1 MVFKFNRGEFYTAT
15 PELKNIK
22 DQQILD
28 HGFEYDK
35 QSNTMLLVPKELK
48 DKHAYLLK
56 KYLLER
62 RKNIRLNLGEIVTLL
77 PSNIERCKIEG
88 VIRRTPTYWYAVSH
102 TKLQKLTRNYFDL
115 DSFIYASPKE
125 LVTVSQYEVCT
136 RHIKYSV
143 ENSIFRIP
151 FESQKQ
157 HVHILDQ
164 RRKEEPI
171 VITPKTRVIEQSGPG
186 SKRQKIASPSNN
198 EQTPA
203 PIDQKS
209 VIGNVIAVYRDTK
222 GVPEVWYYIL
232 EKDFEGI
239 VLERANEETFE
250 PTVHIDPI
258 EQTTVLDWDVRC
270 KIITGGNVIIPL
282 ASQQNHRRLLER
294 TLKNIQEK
302 QAESV
307 SETSAEQKN
316 DVGNVIAVYED
327 IDRKTVVR
335 YYILEKDSHGILL
348 ANTTETAFNRTS
360 TIDSIYESRVLS
372 WKVKHKTESD
382 GTILIDAKEQQL
394 YRNLVK
400 PGMKWTDPRN
410 VNLGSADSLSVDR
423 EEPDPVQPLAPE
435 TLVQ

>member
-35 QSNTMLLVPKELK
+35 QSNTMILVPKELK

-186 SKRQKIASPSNN
+186 SKRQKIAGPCNN

-209 VIGNVIAVYRDTK
+209 VIGNVIAV
-222 GVPEVWYYIL
+222 
-232 EKDFEGI
+232 
-239 VLERANEETFE
+239 
-250 PTVHIDPI
+250 
-258 EQTTVLDWDVRC
+258 
-270 KIITGGNVIIPL
+270 
-282 ASQQNHRRLLER
+282 ER

-327 IDRKTVVR
+327 IDRKAVVR

-435 TLVQ
+435 TTVQ